1 MSVYLILCVSS
12 AASTDGEGTQRNE
25 SISFAVNNVV
35 SNPADRSLPRW
46 KVRPEGTEGC
56 AAKYDEDIKPFPTSS
71 ACELVSPDARSTH
84 SGLLERQPHG
94 HGFISAVTT
103 AFDLHLPL
111 TLRPEHL
118 WVLVLQGVARH
129 VVANAEDL
137 RKEFVSHEGKEQL
150 KVHRHDVEWQTG
162 CSTRGAAP
170 EGLDWAGVVAE
181 FSDQIAA
188 RTVPGVVELVDS
200 DFSTTTPTER
210 VVSQVTVMD
219 MLQE

>member
-1 MSVYLILCVSS
+1 MLSL
-12 AASTDGEGTQRNE
+12 
-25 SISFAVNNVV
+25 NNVV

-56 AAKYDEDIKPFPTSS
+56 AAKDEDIKPFPTSS

-150 KVHRHDVEWQTG
+150 EVHRHDVEWQTG

-181 FSDQIAA
+181 FSDQNGA
-188 RTVPGVVELVDS
+188 RWWTPR

-210 VVSQVTVMD
+210 VVSQVTMMD